1 MGPAQ
6 RWVVLIAV
14 ILACAVDILY
24 VSQIIGPPGRR
35 GDSFAWRSTFVAAF
49 IAVMAIAAA
58 LAVRPS
64 AAGWR
69 TKGSAAPAVALPL
82 GGRFGSLFLPVP
94 PPLALAGSG
103 GGGGLL
109 ATQFSL
115 PLVGRVGEGVLRRL
129 HSLPTL
135 DLRSRS

>member
-1 MGPAQ
+1 GALTSRAGGCNHIGASIDP
-6 RWVVLIAV
+6 RGHVTAV
-14 ILACAVDILY
+14 SDCA
-24 VSQIIGPPGRR
+24 
-35 GDSFAWRSTFVAAF
+35 
-49 IAVMAIAAA
+49 
-58 LAVRPS
+58 
-64 AAGWR
+64 
-69 TKGSAAPAVALPL
+69 GSAAPAVALPL
-82 GGRFGSLFLPVP
+82 RGRLGSLFLPLL

-135 DLRSRS
+135 DLRSRSCVG